1 MISENL
7 NVIIR
12 ELSSEEDIP
21 YDLLLLADPEKDI
34 IDGYLES
41 SRVYVAI
48 SNDAAIGTYVLY
60 PLSNSSVEIKNIA
73 VKEEHQ
79 NKGIGKILLSDAIR
93 AAKEE
98 SFQSICIGTAN
109 SSIAQ
114 LYLYQKAGFEIT
126 AIKRNFFIDNY
137 ALPIYEN
144 GIQAKHMIMLSKD
157 L

>member
-1 MISENL
+1 MISDNL
-7 NVIIR
+7 NIIIR

-21 YDLLLLADPEKDI
+21 YDLLLLADPEKEV
-34 IDGYLES
+34 IDEYLKS
-41 SRVYVAI
+41 SWVYVAI
-48 SNDAAIGTYVLY
+48 LNDIAIGAYVLY
-60 PLSNSSVEIKNIA
+60 ALSNSSVEIKNIA

-79 NKGIGKILLSDAIR
+79 NKGIGKMLLHDAIR
-93 AAKEE
+93 GAKEKG
-98 SFQSICIGTAN
+98 FQSICIGTAN

-144 GIQAKHMIMLSKD
+144 DIQAKHMIMLSKEI
-157 L
+157 